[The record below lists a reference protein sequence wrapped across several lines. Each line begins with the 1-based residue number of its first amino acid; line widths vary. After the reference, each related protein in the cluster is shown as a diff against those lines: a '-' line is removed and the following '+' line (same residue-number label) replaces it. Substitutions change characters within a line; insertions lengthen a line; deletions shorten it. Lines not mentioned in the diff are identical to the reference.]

1 MLEHEAAEIAEGQ
14 AGVEDVFD
22 EDDVLAF
29 DGVVDVLDELDGLLR
44 LVQGHRELSTVQLES
59 RERRDVLDERGQL
72 VGDRRS
78 IRQEQGFKM
87 WFDEQIRRCQ

>member
-1 MLEHEAAEIAEGQ
+1 MVQQHRRPLPVPAPVYQ
-14 AGVEDVFD
+14 K
-22 EDDVLAF
+22 LCP
-29 DGVVDVLDELDGLLR
+29 DVLDELDGLLR
-44 LVQGHRELSTVQLES
+44 LVQGHRELSTFQLES
-59 RERRDVLDERGQL
+59 RKRRDVFDERGQL